1 CAVSLFPTSVLSK
14 LATRQFPPEQAL
26 APPLYTDSRSGR
38 GALAFK
44 TGHLIQPSG
53 SEPRGGVEP
62 THTIK
67 TFRTA
72 ERRTAVRWLPVPP
85 FIKRGRQHLQRQRT
99 PVQPAADPIRFHSTP
114 FTQRR
119 QRKGKQTGSA
129 VFFRLGIL
137 FFSTSG
143 GLDLSF
149 P

>member
-1 CAVSLFPTSVLSK
+1 
-14 LATRQFPPEQAL
+14 AL

-53 SEPRGGVEP
+53 SEQRGGVEQRP
-62 THTIK
+62 IIEP
-67 TFRTA
+67 FRNA
-72 ERRTAVRWLPVPP
+72 DQRSAFHWIPIPP

-114 FTQRR
+114 FTQRL